1 MAREE
6 GRRLLSLRSLF
17 EGINIKKFQKHFA
30 LFITFL
36 KASTFTFAGGLAIV
50 PAIERDA
57 VEKYQLLTKDEF
69 MEYATLS
76 QTMPGVIALNC
87 ATLVGRHAAGFLGML
102 AAGFGAILPAFSLMV
117 VATVL
122 ANMVPQQGPILGAMR
137 GIRAASA
144 ALVLSAA
151 FSLGKYN
158 LKSGFAIILMVAA
171 FLLVVAGN
179 IGAPLIVV
187 LSGVTGCS
195 YQRIKRYLDR
205 RRSDAN

>member
-1 MAREE
+1 M
-6 GRRLLSLRSLF
+6 SNNKLF
-17 EGINIKKFQKHFA
+17 KSFA

-57 VEKYQLLTKDEF
+57 VEKYKLLSRDEF

-87 ATLVGRHAAGFLGML
+87 ATLVGRHAAGTVGML

-117 VATVL
+117 LATIL
-122 ANMVPQQGPILGAMR
+122 AKMIPQHGRLLGAMR

-151 FSLGKYN
+151 FSLGRYN
-158 LKSGFAIILMVAA
+158 LKTTFSVIIMIAA
-171 FLLVVAGN
+171 FLLVVVGN
-179 IGAPLIVV
+179 LGAPIIVV
-187 LSGVTGCS
+187 LSGATGYI
-195 YQRIKRYLDR
+195 YQRIR
-205 RRSDAN
+205 RHRERSHEDAS

>member
-1 MAREE
+1 M
-6 GRRLLSLRSLF
+6 SLRSLL
-17 EGINIKKFQKHFA
+17 EAIKTKNLRKHSA

-87 ATLVGRHAAGFLGML
+87 AALVGRRAAGFSGML

-122 ANMVPQQGPILGAMR
+122 ANMIPQQGPLLGAMY

-151 FSLGKYN
+151 FSLGRYN
-158 LKSGFAIILMVAA
+158 LKSGFSIILMSAA
-171 FLLVVAGN
+171 FLLVVIGN

-187 LSGVTGCS
+187 LAGISGCI
-195 YQRIKRYLDR
+195 YQRVKRRRDR
-205 RRSDAN
+205 RRSDAG